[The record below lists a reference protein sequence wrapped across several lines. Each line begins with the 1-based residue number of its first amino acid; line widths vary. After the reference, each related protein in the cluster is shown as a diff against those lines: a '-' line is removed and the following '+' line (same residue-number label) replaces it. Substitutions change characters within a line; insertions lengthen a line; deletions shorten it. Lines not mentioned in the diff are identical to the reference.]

1 MKQELQQYVGRVIR
15 LNKNVYQEIKAR
27 ALRKGQDI
35 ENSFIV
41 TEVSRNMRKLI
52 CYGANFRIVVD
63 IADVVLI

>member
-1 MKQELQQYVGRVIR
+1 MKQELRQYVGRVVR
-15 LNKNVYQEIKAR
+15 LNKDVYQGIKAR

-41 TEVSRNMRKLI
+41 TEVSRSMRKLI

-63 IADVVLI
+63 VSDVVFV

>member
-1 MKQELQQYVGRVIR
+1 MKQELQQYVGRVVR
-15 LNKNVYQEIKAR
+15 LNQEAYLEVKAK

-41 TEVSRNMRKLI
+41 AEVSRSMRKLI

-63 IADVVLI
+63 VSDVVLV